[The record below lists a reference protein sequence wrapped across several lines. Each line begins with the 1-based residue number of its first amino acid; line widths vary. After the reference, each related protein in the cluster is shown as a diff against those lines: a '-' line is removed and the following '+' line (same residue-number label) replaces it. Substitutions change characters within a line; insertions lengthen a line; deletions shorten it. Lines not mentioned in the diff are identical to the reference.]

1 MQNEKSWEYITKL
14 GKFIKTN
21 WQHIPDTHSLDIK
34 HNGLPSLSGFSF
46 TSKSNLKYK
55 TLITQEMLKEG
66 FLAANSI
73 YVSTAH
79 SESIL
84 QPYFVMLDK
93 IFSTINS
100 CENGDLDIDKL
111 LIGPTCHSGFRRLN

>member
-1 MQNEKSWEYITKL
+1 MILKCFKSL
-14 GKFIKTN
+14 LNFIKN
-21 WQHIPDTHSLDIK
+21 FSLLNIF
-34 HNGLPSLSGFSF
+34 LRILSIDRVK
-46 TSKSNLKYK
+46 KSNLKYK